1 MLREYEHGLHLF
13 SLSSFCPTK
22 KNQQKKNLEVDFYE
36 DLRKKATDVP
46 KLSTLHY
53 HQEHEDYHSKHEL
66 ITYVNAFVFVT

>member
-1 MLREYEHGLHLF
+1 MNTDYICFHCRHFVLQ
-13 SLSSFCPTK
+13 K
-22 KNQQKKNLEVDFYE
+22 KTNKKKNLEVDFYK